1 MTARILKVG
10 CSEWICDI
18 LFYKRRFE
26 MSKMEFAL
34 GGLGLTVTAFKLPN
48 LPNSNLVYDI
58 DIMRK
63 ILYLLNFILKDACD
77 ILTVSQNERLG
88 RG

>member
-1 MTARILKVG
+1 MTAGIFKVA
-10 CSEWICDI
+10 SAEWICNI

-48 LPNSNLVYDI
+48 LPNRFKL
-58 DIMRK
+58 
-63 ILYLLNFILKDACD
+63 
-77 ILTVSQNERLG
+77 
-88 RG
+88 